1 MSNSDKQS
9 ESQDE
14 TEKTGHSTPRGE
26 MEEFPPTTGDDAQSS
41 AAPQPQPEEVP
52 AKDRTSR
59 RRTAAKNRPS
69 PRYDPRIFETQ
80 NAQRAPVA
88 ETNTGSPAAKETTG
102 QKASGGGG
110 RENKEPLRLRLDLNL
125 DLDVEL
131 RARIH
136 GDVTLALL

>member
-14 TEKTGHSTPRGE
+14 TEKTGHATPGGE
-26 MEEFPPTTGDDAQSS
+26 RENFPPSPDDENQSN
-41 AAPQPQPEEVP
+41 AAPQPQPEAIP
-52 AKDRTSR
+52 ARDRTSR

-80 NAQRAPVA
+80 NAQTAPVA
-88 ETNTGSPAAKETTG
+88 EMNTGSPGTKGRTEQKE
-102 QKASGGGG
+102 SGRGG

>member
-1 MSNSDKQS
+1 MSNSDKHL

-14 TEKTGHSTPRGE
+14 TEKTGHSTPRSEG
-26 MEEFPPTTGDDAQSS
+26 EEFPPTTENDPHSEE
-41 AAPQPQPEEVP
+41 APQPQPQP
-52 AKDRTSR
+52 MRAKDRTSR

-69 PRYDPRIFETQ
+69 PGYDPRIFETQ
-80 NAQRAPVA
+80 NSQTAPVA
-88 ETNTGSPAAKETTG
+88 ETNTGSPRTEGRTE